1 MEGVDVTLKLQTVL
15 IIMVFVFVYLSIL
28 FRKTVKGALDLYDFF
43 MLSTVAILP
52 AVLALFPNF
61 AFTISQWIGVGLPFV
76 VMFGGLFL
84 VIFVFLHRITEKVNL
99 LEKRTR
105 LLVQE
110 NALLRQ
116 QTEQGGGARMTSE

>member
-1 MEGVDVTLKLQTVL
+1 MESVELLTPKLQTVL
-15 IIMVFVFVYLSIL
+15 FVMAFVLVYLSVL
-28 FRKTVKGALDLYDFF
+28 FWKTVKGSMDLYDFF

-52 AVLALFPNF
+52 AALVLFPI
-61 AFTISQWIGVGLPFV
+61 FTNAISQWIGVAFPFV
-76 VMFGGLFL
+76 VMFGGLFS
-84 VIFVFLHRITEKVNL
+84 VIFVFLHRTTEKVHH

-116 QTEQGGGARMTSE
+116 QIEQGLGHE

>member
-15 IIMVFVFVYLSIL
+15 IIMAFVFVYLSIL

-61 AFTISQWIGVGLPFV
+61 AFTISQWIGVGIPFV
-76 VMFGGLFL
+76 LMFGGLFL

-116 QTEQGGGARMTSE
+116 QTEQGPGRE

>member
-15 IIMVFVFVYLSIL
+15 IIMVFVFVYLSVL
-28 FRKTVKGALDLYDFF
+28 FRKTVKGAIDLYDFF

-52 AVLALFPNF
+52 AILALFPNF
-61 AFTISQWIGVGLPFV
+61 TFTISQWIGVGLPFV
-76 VMFGGLFL
+76 VIFGGLFL
-84 VIFVFLHRITEKVNL
+84 VIFVFLHRITEKVHL

>member
-1 MEGVDVTLKLQTVL
+1 MESVEVIALKFQTVL
-15 IIMVFVFVYLSIL
+15 IIMAFVFVYLSVL
-28 FRKTVKGALDLYDFF
+28 FHKTVKGALDLYDFF

-52 AVLALFPNF
+52 AVLALFPRF
-61 AFTISQWIGVGLPFV
+61 AFTISQWIGVGIPFV
-76 VMFGGLFL
+76 LMFGGLFL

-99 LEKRTR
+99 LENRTR

-116 QTEQGGGARMTSE
+116 QTEQGVGRE